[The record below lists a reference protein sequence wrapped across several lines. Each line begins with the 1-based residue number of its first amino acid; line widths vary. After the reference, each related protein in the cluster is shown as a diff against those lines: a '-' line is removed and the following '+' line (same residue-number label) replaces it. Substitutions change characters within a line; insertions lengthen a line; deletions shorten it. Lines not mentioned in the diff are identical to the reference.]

1 MGAFIPS
8 KYQKAVYIYIQ
19 KGKGNAVIDA
29 VAGSGKSTTIV
40 NALKLIPNNKRVLFL
55 AFNKAIVE
63 ELKIKVGNL
72 NNVDIKTLHSLGA
85 SATMRALNSQLQV
98 DKYTAW
104 VNNGVK
110 YSSLT
115 PKSELLPEQMSTWK
129 QNILKLIDLGRVNL
143 VKAHKDLEELAWK
156 HNIDLE
162 DNEVDIAIKG
172 INWGENET
180 QVIDFTDMIY
190 FPNVKQIKMF
200 QYDWVFID
208 ECQDLNAAQRNLF
221 LKCLKPN
228 GRFVAVGDPRQCQPS
243 GTKILTTLNGEVN
256 IENLKIGDK
265 LVSYD
270 KGGKWIGLNSNHQSI
285 KHAPI
290 VESIVKSKY
299 NDLLYC
305 VDTNSSVSKYTY
317 NHICMVRFNPMSWDK
332 KYVVYLM
339 SRDTKYGTDWRI
351 GKSKLYSESVHEFG
365 LRHRLL
371 TEKGD
376 KIWILKICKDDSEAR
391 IWEEIYSTKY
401 GISQKCFTTGNNDNK
416 TFGEE
421 KNVKFVFS
429 MVRKYVNKRVDRLF
443 KDLDKRFDFPFI
455 DRKEDVQKHFS
466 KKHMFE
472 CRACNLFSKDMQVFT
487 ENGWV
492 NFSLYTE
499 RYNGFV
505 YSLKVSRTEMY
516 VADSILTHNCIY
528 GFAGADVE
536 SFNIL
541 KTMPHTVKLPLSVC
555 YRCDGD
561 IIGMAKEIVPQ
572 IEARAGAPAGVVSR
586 ESVMAD
592 VKDGDMI
599 LCRVSAPLVKLC
611 MQYIGRGVKAYV
623 KGRDIGTN
631 LINMIKKTNRKQIK
645 DVMERLERELSRI
658 IGKVVAKQGC
668 TEAEAKEH
676 EMYKNYED
684 KLKAIEVLSEG
695 LTTSQEVIDRI
706 EMIFSDNKN
715 GICLSTIHKSKGL
728 ESDRVFIICE
738 DKLYLKYC
746 MTVPWMAEQERNLV
760 YVAITRAKHFLGF
773 IKDFSA

>member
-8 KYQKAVYIYIQ
+8 KYQRAVYIYIE

-40 NALKLIPNNKRVLFL
+40 NALKLIPKNKRVLFL

-104 VNNGVK
+104 VNNGIK
-110 YSSLT
+110 YSSLS
-115 PKSELLPEQMSTWK
+115 PKSDLLPEQMNTWK

-143 VKAHKDLEELAWK
+143 VKSEKELEELAWK

-172 INWGENET
+172 INWGERET
-180 QVIDFTDMIY
+180 QFIDFTDMIY

-228 GRFVAVGDPRQCQPS
+228 GRFVAVGDPRQ
-243 GTKILTTLNGEVN
+243 
-256 IENLKIGDK
+256 
-265 LVSYD
+265 
-270 KGGKWIGLNSNHQSI
+270 
-285 KHAPI
+285 A
-290 VESIVKSKY
+290 
-299 NDLLYC
+299 
-305 VDTNSSVSKYTY
+305 
-317 NHICMVRFNPMSWDK
+317 
-332 KYVVYLM
+332 
-339 SRDTKYGTDWRI
+339 
-351 GKSKLYSESVHEFG
+351 
-365 LRHRLL
+365 
-371 TEKGD
+371 
-376 KIWILKICKDDSEAR
+376 
-391 IWEEIYSTKY
+391 
-401 GISQKCFTTGNNDNK
+401 
-416 TFGEE
+416 
-421 KNVKFVFS
+421 
-429 MVRKYVNKRVDRLF
+429 
-443 KDLDKRFDFPFI
+443 
-455 DRKEDVQKHFS
+455 
-466 KKHMFE
+466 
-472 CRACNLFSKDMQVFT
+472 
-487 ENGWV
+487 
-492 NFSLYTE
+492 
-499 RYNGFV
+499 
-505 YSLKVSRTEMY
+505 
-516 VADSILTHNCIY
+516 IY

-536 SFNIL
+536 SFNLL
-541 KTMPHTVKLPLSVC
+541 KRLPHTVKLPLSVC

-695 LTTSQEVIDRI
+695 LVTSQEVIDRI
-706 EMIFSDNKN
+706 DMIFSDDNKN

-760 YVAITRAKHFLGF
+760 YVAYTRAKHFLGF
-773 IKDFSA
+773 IQDFVA